1 MTIKERL
8 MADLKTAM
16 REQDVVRRDT
26 IRMARAA
33 ILNAEKALL
42 REATEEEVIDILAR
56 QVKQRKES
64 IELFHQGH
72 REDLV
77 AEEQAQLV
85 ILEEYL
91 PQQLGQQELEAT
103 LQSIISEI
111 GATGPQQLGLVMR
124 EAMARLKGQ
133 ADGRLVNQ
141 IARKLLSQ

>member
-33 ILNAEKALL
+33 VLNFEKAQL
-42 REATEEEVIDILAR
+42 RDATEDEVIAVLSR
-56 QVKQRKES
+56 EVKQRHES
-64 IELFHQGH
+64 IEMFRQGK

-77 AEEQAQLV
+77 AEEQAQLI

-91 PQQLGQQELEAT
+91 PRQLGQQEIEQT
-103 LQSIISEI
+103 LQSVIAEL
-111 GATGPQQLGLVMR
+111 GATGPQQLGNVMR
-124 EAMARLKGQ
+124 EAMSRLKGQ

-141 IARKLLSQ
+141 LAREMLNR

>member
-8 MADLKTAM
+8 MADLKTSM

-42 REATEEEVIDILAR
+42 REATEEEVIDILGR

-64 IELFHQGH
+64 IEMFQQGH

-91 PQQLGQQELEAT
+91 PQQLGQQEVEAS
-103 LQSIISEI
+103 LRSIIAEL

-124 EAMARLKGQ
+124 EAMNRLRGQ

-141 IARKLLSQ
+141 IARELLNR

>member
-42 REATEEEVIDILAR
+42 REATEEEVIDILGR

-64 IELFHQGH
+64 IEMFQQGN

-91 PQQLGQQELEAT
+91 PQQLGQQEVETA
-103 LQSIISEI
+103 LQSIIAEI

-124 EAMARLKGQ
+124 EAMTRLKGQ

-141 IARKLLSQ
+141 IARELLNR

>member
-8 MADLKTAM
+8 MADLKTSM

-42 REATEEEVIDILAR
+42 REATEEEVIDILGR

-64 IELFHQGH
+64 IEMFQQGN

-91 PQQLGQQELEAT
+91 PQQLGQQEVETA
-103 LQSIISEI
+103 LQSIIAEI

-124 EAMARLKGQ
+124 EAMTRLKGQ

-141 IARKLLSQ
+141 IARELLNR

>member
-42 REATEEEVIDILAR
+42 REATEEEVIDILGR

-64 IELFHQGH
+64 IEMFQQGN

-91 PQQLGQQELEAT
+91 PQQLGQQEVEAT
-103 LQSIISEI
+103 LRSIIAEL

-124 EAMARLKGQ
+124 EAMNRLRGQ

-141 IARKLLSQ
+141 IARELLNR

>member
-42 REATEEEVIDILAR
+42 REASEEEVIDILGR

-64 IELFHQGH
+64 IEMFQQGH

-91 PQQLGQQELEAT
+91 PQQLGQQEVEGT
-103 LQSIISEI
+103 LQSIIAEL

-124 EAMARLKGQ
+124 EAMNRLKGQ

-141 IARKLLSQ
+141 IARELLNR

>member
-33 ILNAEKALL
+33 VLNFEKAQL
-42 REATEEEVIDILAR
+42 RDATEDEVISVLTR
-56 QVKQRKES
+56 EVKQRNES
-64 IELFHQGH
+64 IEMFRQGR

-77 AEEQAQLV
+77 AEEQAQLI

-91 PQQLGQQELEAT
+91 PQQLGQQEIEQT
-103 LQSIISEI
+103 LQSVIAEL
-111 GATGPQQLGLVMR
+111 GATGPQQLGAVMR
-124 EAMARLKGQ
+124 EAMSRLKGQ
-133 ADGRLVNQ
+133 ADGRVVNQ
-141 IARKLLSQ
+141 LAREMLTR

>member
-141 IARKLLSQ
+141 IARELLNR

>member
-8 MADLKTAM
+8 MADLKTSM

-42 REATEEEVIDILAR
+42 REATEEEVIDILGR

-64 IELFHQGH
+64 IEMFQQGH

-91 PQQLGQQELEAT
+91 PQQLGQQEVEAT
-103 LQSIISEI
+103 LRSIIAEL

-124 EAMARLKGQ
+124 EAMNRLRGQ

-141 IARKLLSQ
+141 IARELLNR

>member
-42 REATEEEVIDILAR
+42 RDASEEEVIDILGR

-64 IELFHQGH
+64 IEMFHQGN

-91 PQQLGQQELEAT
+91 PQQLGQQEVEAT
-103 LQSIISEI
+103 LQTIIAEL

-124 EAMARLKGQ
+124 EAMTRLKGQ
-133 ADGRLVNQ
+133 VDGRLVNQ
-141 IARKLLSQ
+141 IARELLNR